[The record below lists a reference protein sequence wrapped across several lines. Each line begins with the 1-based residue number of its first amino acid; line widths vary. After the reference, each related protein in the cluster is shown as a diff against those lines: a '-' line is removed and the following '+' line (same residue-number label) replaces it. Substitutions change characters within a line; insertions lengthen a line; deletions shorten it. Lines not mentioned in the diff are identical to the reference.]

1 MYNLVLSERL
11 LVDNCVRLRENLSS
25 KSLFFGFVDGEK
37 IV

>member
-11 LVDNCVRLRENLSS
+11 LVDNCVRLRENLSG